1 MLKSRL
7 PPFFVA
13 VVEEQVHSDR
23 VGLNKRAVLAVT
35 VEVLVGGGADD
46 PRELAHEMHGLSTD
60 QTLVADRAD
69 LMSCMFTM
77 DFAFPIFPEASV
89 ESTPITDVL
98 TRGRLQVTYGGGG
111 RGGGGREEQAGV
123 PGCFLFA
130 ALRWCYRAATELRVF
145 GGLGG
150 GDQHLFQEPL

>member
-1 MLKSRL
+1 MLKSWM

-13 VVEEQVHSDR
+13 VVEEQVRSDR
-23 VGLNKRAVLAVT
+23 AGLNERAVLAAT
-35 VEVLVGGGADD
+35 VEDLVGGGAVD

-77 DFAFPIFPEASV
+77 DFAFPVFPEVSV

-111 RGGGGREEQAGV
+111 RAGGGREEQVAGS
-123 PGCFLFA
+123 
-130 ALRWCYRAATELRVF
+130 
-145 GGLGG
+145 GGL
-150 GDQHLFQEPL
+150 